1 MHCFLFAFLCSSFR
15 SSVIGSDFSFQALAE
30 QVTKENM
37 AEGRVYP
44 PLDTIRKVSLTIAA
58 KVARFLFQEG
68 LATYKPEPPD
78 LETFLATKQYSYD
91 YEA

>member
-1 MHCFLFAFLCSSFR
+1 MQFF
-15 SSVIGSDFSFQALAE
+15 FQALAE

-44 PLDTIRKVSLTIAA
+44 PLDTIRKVSLTIGA
-58 KVARFLFQEG
+58 KVARFLFQED

-78 LETFLATKQYSYD
+78 LETFLATKQYSYE